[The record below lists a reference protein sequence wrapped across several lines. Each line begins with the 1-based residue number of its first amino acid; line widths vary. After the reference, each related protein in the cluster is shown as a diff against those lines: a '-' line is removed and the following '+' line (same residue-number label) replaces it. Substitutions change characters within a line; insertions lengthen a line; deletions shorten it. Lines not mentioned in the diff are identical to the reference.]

1 MSTWRGCYDGGAGE
15 SGTGGCFKHPPAL
28 NSQSEASHNVSFD
41 NPTSLEFPRKN
52 QGPCASRR
60 AGVLVN
66 DNRALILGTK
76 ETRQKLKIIAAI
88 TGEEMKDVL
97 ARLIAAELKRVS
109 PKNPK
114 G

>member
-1 MSTWRGCYDGGAGE
+1 M
-15 SGTGGCFKHPPAL
+15 
-28 NSQSEASHNVSFD
+28 
-41 NPTSLEFPRKN
+41 
-52 QGPCASRR
+52 
-60 AGVLVN
+60 LVN